1 MFLDIRQR
9 ELIKNTIKDYKFMKE
24 EIEQRIAKK
33 DTIEELKDF
42 INKFRDT
49 EITSVDDYADYGYL
63 DFNYKNANM
72 CISWE
77 NDNKFVGT
85 TFEIFDDKKKEYIVE
100 DFLTIEDY
108 EELMNTPKED
118 MLRNAVADLKFYDAH
133 NLKDNYN
140 ECLEKIIVFL
150 KEEY

>member
-77 NDNKFVGT
+77 NDNKFVGA

-150 KEEY
+150 KEEF

>member
-108 EELMNTPKED
+108 EELMNAPKED

-150 KEEY
+150 KEEF

>member
-24 EIEQRIAKK
+24 EIEQRIEK
-33 DTIEELKDF
+33 DYTIEEIKEF
-42 INKFRDT
+42 INKFKDT
-49 EITSVDDYADYGYL
+49 EITSVDSYTDYGYL

-72 CISWE
+72 CVGWE
-77 NDNKFVGT
+77 SENKYMGT
-85 TFEIFDDKKKEYIVE
+85 SFEIFDDKKKEYIVE

-118 MLRNAVADLKFYDAH
+118 MLRSAVADLKFYDAH
-133 NLKDNYN
+133 NLRDKYN
-140 ECLEKIIVFL
+140 KCLEDIIVFL
-150 KEEY
+150 KEEF